1 MTRRRI
7 ATIEVF
13 AELGSP
19 IQLELRGPGPV
30 PSKPIVQLVNVRK
43 TDASAVRE
51 VVQELLPALELTV
64 YDALQAALPHTRRQR

>member
-1 MTRRRI
+1 MTRRRV

-30 PSKPIVQLVNVRK
+30 PGKPLGHIVNVRK
-43 TDASAVRE
+43 TDAAAVRE

-64 YDALQAALPHTRRQR
+64 YDALQAALPFTRRG